1 METIY
6 AVLKAEHDQVADLFQ
21 QALSDGS
28 KVSFVKIRLKTDP
41 HMIGEERFFYPRLEV
56 NEELRDLVA
65 EAYEE
70 HNEAK
75 ELIYEMEGMNER
87 NEEWASKLMELKLI
101 IDHHIEEEEGKVFEI
116 ARNVLSQQEA
126 EEIAKQ
132 YIEFKRS
139 YMNRI
144 ETGEPPLA

>member
-6 AVLKAEHDQVADLFQ
+6 DILKAEHDQMIDLLQ
-21 QALSDGS
+21 QALRDGS
-28 KVSFVKIRLKTDP
+28 KISFFKVRLKADP
-41 HMIGEERFFYPRLEV
+41 HMMGEEKFFYPLLKEI
-56 NEELRDLVA
+56 EDLRDLVSN
-65 EAYEE
+65 AYEE

-75 ELIYEMEGMNER
+75 NLISKMKYLDENDEKWVPELI
-87 NEEWASKLMELKLI
+87 ELKQR
-101 IDHHIEEEEGKVFEI
+101 IDHHIEEEEGKVFER
-116 ARNVLSQQEA
+116 AQKVLSQEKA

-144 ETGEPPLA
+144 ETGESLA

>member
-6 AVLKAEHDQVADLFQ
+6 DILKMEHDQMANLLQ
-21 QALSDGS
+21 QALLDGS
-28 KVSFVKIRLKTDP
+28 KVSFVKVKLKTDP
-41 HMIGEERFFYPRLEV
+41 HMKGEEKFFYPLLEEK
-56 NEELRDLVA
+56 EELRELVSH
-65 EAYEE
+65 AYEE

-75 ELIYEMEGMNER
+75 ALTSEMESMDER
-87 NEEWASKLMELKLI
+87 NEKWAAKLSELKQS
-101 IDHHIEEEEGKVFEI
+101 IDHHIEEEEGKVFER
-116 ARNVLSQQEA
+116 AQSVLSQDKA

-144 ETGEPPLA
+144 ETGESLT

>member
-6 AVLKAEHDQVADLFQ
+6 DILKAEHDQMADLLQ
-21 QALSDGS
+21 QALRDSS
-28 KVSFVKIRLKTDP
+28 KVSFLKVKLKADP
-41 HMIGEERFFYPRLEV
+41 HMMGEEKFFYPVLEG
-56 NEELRDLVA
+56 EDKLSELVSH
-65 EAYEE
+65 AYEE

-75 ELIYEMEGMNER
+75 VLIYEIEGMDER
-87 NEEWASKLMELKLI
+87 DEEWTAKISELKQS
-101 IDHHIEEEEGKVFEI
+101 IDHHIEEEEGKVFER
-116 ARNVLSQQEA
+116 AQGVLSQEKA

-144 ETGEPPLA
+144 ETGESLT

>member
-1 METIY
+1 VETIY
-6 AVLKAEHDQVADLFQ
+6 DILKIEHDQMSNLLQ

-28 KVSFVKIRLKTDP
+28 KVSFLKVKLKIDP
-41 HMIGEERFFYPRLEV
+41 HMKGEEKFFYPLLEE
-56 NEELRDLVA
+56 NEELRELVNH
-65 EAYEE
+65 AYEE

-75 ELIYEMEGMNER
+75 VLTSEMENMDER
-87 NEEWASKLMELKLI
+87 NEKWTDKLSELKQS
-101 IDHHIEEEEGKVFEI
+101 IDHHIEEEEGKVFEK
-116 ARNVLSQQEA
+116 AQSVLSQDQA

-144 ETGEPPLA
+144 ETGESLA